1 MATLRSLVT
10 FVFISFSAL
19 PLRAAPVDELIDA
32 LRVDD
37 MLVIMRDEGLSY
49 GSEMAADMFA
59 GNSSPRWDMV
69 LQEIYDTNKMGAVV
83 RREFERSIGDG
94 DLSSLIDY
102 FTSSEGQ
109 AVVDAELTARRAMVR
124 DAIETGARDRFLALE
139 GTGDA
144 RLGQIERF
152 VEANDLVEANVAGA
166 LNASFHFYRGLV
178 EGGAFSMSESDILNE
193 VWGQEEDTR
202 QDTREWLYGFL
213 LLAYRKM
220 ADPALE
226 TYIDLSASEQGRRLN
241 IALFA
246 GFNRMYDEISYALGL
261 AAAREMQGQDL

>member
-1 MATLRSLVT
+1 
-10 FVFISFSAL
+10 
-19 PLRAAPVDELIDA
+19 
-32 LRVDD
+32 
-37 MLVIMRDEGLSY
+37 
-49 GSEMAADMFA
+49 
-59 GNSSPRWDMV
+59 
-69 LQEIYDTNKMGAVV
+69 
-83 RREFERSIGDG
+83 
-94 DLSSLIDY
+94 
-102 FTSSEGQ
+102 
-109 AVVDAELTARRAMVR
+109 
-124 DAIETGARDRFLALE
+124 
-139 GTGDA
+139 
-144 RLGQIERF
+144 